1 MFKRSSSLQIPKLD
15 TLSTECDCDTRIYLC
30 SLRNARKIW
39 NNLLKL
45 IRPCRDRKISRQNKT
60 PSILRFHI

>member
-1 MFKRSSSLQIPKLD
+1 MRLQHANLFV
-15 TLSTECDCDTRIYLC
+15 LTEERAQNLEQ
-30 SLRNARKIW
+30 
-39 NNLLKL
+39 LLKL